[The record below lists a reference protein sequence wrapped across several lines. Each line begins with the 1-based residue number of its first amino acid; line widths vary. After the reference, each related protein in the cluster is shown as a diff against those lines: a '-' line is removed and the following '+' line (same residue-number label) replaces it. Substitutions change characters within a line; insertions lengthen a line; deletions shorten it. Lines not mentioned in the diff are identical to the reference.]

1 MWAVAED
8 RHASTLANVTRENEL
23 ERIDAKRSNYTRRLP
38 LHVGMYVLVTVNR
51 TKQHDDFVNG
61 TLGIITAM
69 DNPESPKIITVQPVG
84 TNGAPIKVRRERC
97 EITVGDHD
105 YTRTQFPLLPA

>member
-8 RHASTLANVTRENEL
+8 RHASTLAPVTRENER

-51 TKQHDDFVNG
+51 TKQHVDFVNG
-61 TLGIITAM
+61 TLGEITAM
-69 DNPESPKIITVQPVG
+69 DNANSPKVITVQPVG
-84 TNGAPIKVRRERC
+84 TDGAPIRVRRERC